1 MFDLVQVR
9 IGGIE
14 RAAET
19 LSPLPPLMWI
29 AEMKHALVVENET
42 ITSQRLGHILDRT
55 GNAKLAEAI
64 REWLPSQ
71 IPLTPLVPVKTDLT
85 AAPS

>member
-19 LSPLPPLMWI
+19 LSTLLPLMRI
-29 AEMKHALVVENET
+29 AEMKRALVVENET
-42 ITSQRLGHILDRT
+42 IASQRLGHILDRT

>member
-14 RAAET
+14 RAAEA
-19 LSPLPPLMWI
+19 LSPLLPLMRI
-29 AEMKHALVVENET
+29 VGMKRALVVENQT
-42 ITSQRLGHILDRT
+42 ITSQRFGHILGRT

-71 IPLTPLVPVKTDLT
+71 LPLTRLVRVKTYLT
-85 AAPS
+85 SAPS